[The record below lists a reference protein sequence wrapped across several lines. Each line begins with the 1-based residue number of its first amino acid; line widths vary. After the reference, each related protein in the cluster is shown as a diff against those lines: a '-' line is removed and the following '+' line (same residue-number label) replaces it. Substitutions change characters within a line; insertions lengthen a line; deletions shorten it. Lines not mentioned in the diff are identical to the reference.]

1 MHLVL
6 TIRRFNGGQH
16 LVTYLRTVDGRHCV
30 CTTPVGFWRPRKR
43 REVGGIPW
51 RPFRVGHANVKALR
65 ELRRASLE
73 EQP

>member
-1 MHLVL
+1 MQLL
-6 TIRRFNGGQH
+6 TIRRMHGGRC
-16 LVTYLRTVDGRHCV
+16 LITYLRSLDGGHV
-30 CTTPVGFWRPRKR
+30 TITTPVNFWRPRRR

-51 RPFRVGHANVKALR
+51 RPFRVGHANVRALR